1 MRSYDK
7 YRNSTYIQKTDVET
21 PQLLTIDS
29 VKEED
34 VSQTDQPEE
43 MKYVIYFRED
53 FKPWVPGIQML
64 EMIHQINGSGDVDN
78 WSGTKV
84 VMYLDPNV
92 AFRGKIV
99 GGIRCRAPKN
109 QQPPATQSS
118 GGNPDY
124 VGDNPPPPQ
133 DDDIAF

>member
-7 YRNSTYIQKTDVET
+7 YRNSTYIQKTDVEA
-21 PQLLTIDS
+21 PQLLTIDC

-43 MKYVIYFRED
+43 MKYVIYFKED
-53 FKPWVPGIQML
+53 YKPWVPGIQML
-64 EMIHQINGSGDVDN
+64 EMINHINGSGNVDD
-78 WSGTKV
+78 WSGTKLV
-84 VMYLDPNV
+84 LFVDQNV

-109 QQPPATQSS
+109 QQSPSTQPA
-118 GGNPDY
+118 GPNPDH
-124 VGDNPPPPQ
+124 VGNDPTPP
-133 DDDIAF
+133 DDDIPF